1 VGLTI
6 NDNNLLLSLHKG
18 DHEAFNVIFHYFT
31 QPLHFF
37 LKGIVH
43 DDMAAEDIAIEAF
56 TKTFRRNTD
65 FTSIAKLKS
74 FLFTTASNA
83 ALDFLRSHKRR
94 EGLYYSFEQTQA
106 DETETVEQL
115 YIQTEAIQII
125 HTAINKLSGKPKEV
139 IKMELIE
146 GKSLSEIASELNISY
161 NTVQNHKSKAM
172 QLLRAEL
179 LNNPHLSIY
188 IILTALT
195 LLNK

>member
-74 FLFTTASNA
+74 FLFTTASM
-83 ALDFLRSHKRR
+83 LIISHSHPIVMVQ
-94 EGLYYSFEQTQA
+94 SFSC
-106 DETETVEQL
+106 
-115 YIQTEAIQII
+115 
-125 HTAINKLSGKPKEV
+125 N
-139 IKMELIE
+139 
-146 GKSLSEIASELNISY
+146 
-161 NTVQNHKSKAM
+161 
-172 QLLRAEL
+172 
-179 LNNPHLSIY
+179 SI
-188 IILTALT
+188 
-195 LLNK
+195 